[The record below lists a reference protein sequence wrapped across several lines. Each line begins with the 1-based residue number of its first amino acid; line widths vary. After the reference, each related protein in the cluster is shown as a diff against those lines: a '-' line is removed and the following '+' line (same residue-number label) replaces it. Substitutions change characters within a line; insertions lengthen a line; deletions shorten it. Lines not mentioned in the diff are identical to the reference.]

1 MRATAKIQRHDHR
14 QTLELPD
21 GFELLADE
29 VWVRRDAQSGE
40 IILTP
45 KPPNTEPEQ
54 LARLFNLLDSAPLP
68 ATSFRNGGTQPR
80 RSVIRL
86 KTDLDRG
93 AFPDRY

>member
-1 MRATAKIQRHDHR
+1 MRAIAKIQTHDHR

-54 LARLFNLLDSAPLP
+54 LARLFNLIDSAPLP
-68 ATSFRNGGTQPR
+68 ADFLQERQNPAEALR
-80 RSVIRL
+80 HPL
-86 KTDLDRG
+86 ED
-93 AFPDRY
+93 